1 MSTFTTST
9 QHCTQGLPRVI
20 RQDKDV
26 KGIHVGN
33 KEGKVG
39 LFTEHIILH
48 KQKNL
53 RRARTRARARAH
65 THTHTHHN
73 HTSTQW
79 VARSIRN
86 IQQSAVF
93 LDTSNE
99 ESSLKFRKQCPQKE
113 QMLKNILEGAPGG
126 LSQSSVPLLIFT
138 QVVTL
143 KL

>member
-1 MSTFTTST
+1 MSAFTTST

-26 KGIHVGN
+26 KGIHVGHE
-33 KEGKVG
+33 EGKVC

-48 KQKNL
+48 KQNNL
-53 RRARTRARARAH
+53 RRARTRAGAR
-65 THTHTHHN
+65 THTHTNHN
-73 HTSTQW
+73 NKSTQW
-79 VARSIRN
+79 VAGSIRN

-113 QMLKNILEGAPGG
+113 QILKNILEGAPGG
-126 LSQSSVPLLIFT
+126 LSQSSVPLLIFA

>member
-9 QHCTQGLPRVI
+9 QHCTQGRPRLI

-33 KEGKVG
+33 EEGKVC

-53 RRARTRARARAH
+53 RRACTRARARAH
-65 THTHTHHN
+65 THTHNAHK
-73 HTSTQW
+73 STQW

-86 IQQSAVF
+86 IQQSAAF

-113 QMLKNILEGAPGG
+113 QILKNILEGAPGG
-126 LSQSSVPLLIFT
+126 LSQSSVPLLIFA

-143 KL
+143 KM

>member
-33 KEGKVG
+33 EEGKVG

-53 RRARTRARARAH
+53 RRARTRARTH
-65 THTHTHHN
+65 THTHTNHN

-79 VARSIRN
+79 VARSIHN

-113 QMLKNILEGAPGG
+113 QMFKNILEGAPGG
-126 LSQSSVPLLIFT
+126 LSQSSVPLLIFA